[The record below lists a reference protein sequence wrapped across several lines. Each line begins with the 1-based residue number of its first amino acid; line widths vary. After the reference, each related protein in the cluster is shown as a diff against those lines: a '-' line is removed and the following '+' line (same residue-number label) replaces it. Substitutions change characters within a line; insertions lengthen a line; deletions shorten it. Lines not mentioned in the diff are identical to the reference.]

1 MIKRAVI
8 GGNSDSSRVG
18 NNRSGIRGWV
28 SNASTKG
35 TIRAHLMV
43 GLDPMDSS

>member
-18 NNRSGIRGWV
+18 NNRSGMRGWV
-28 SNASTKG
+28 SNASRKG
-35 TIRAHLMV
+35 TIRARLIV